1 MSDMPTTHLTTT
13 TKLATTAVDTPPL
26 PGTPFATVPATQLR
40 VGDLI
45 HRPAPDG
52 GHVYVLVARVVL
64 VDGLVQLMLYDSDH
78 PHGVPAT
85 YRPDDRVMLA
95 CRDLIEPD
103 DGLAAWTDAR
113 WRRAHRRG
121 AAFALID
128 QIRARSVGLPPLVV
142 AAGESVK
149 DVIDRTRG
157 GDPLPPRVLLADEFA
172 DLLAVAPVGALVLDV
187 AHPAVRAVLALFA
200 RVKKLVQ
207 AGGSWNGADVVATLA
222 GWFDELGIDP
232 DRSVTELTGRVVTT
246 ARTAA
251 APTPNEHD
259 GREGFAEVDLDRVAD
274 LVRAGGVDCVI
285 DTPGG
290 GVAVLLAGAPTASP
304 AWAFPWAVQLGP
316 GRFAWDAA
324 ATGSLRDLRIGPD
337 IPDLTCTVLLREL
350 GAVTEEQIAA
360 AVLTQARL
368 PRPAPETVRD

>member
-1 MSDMPTTHLTTT
+1 MSDIPTTRPTTT
-13 TKLATTAVDTPPL
+13 DQLAATAVNTPPL
-26 PGTPFATVPATQLR
+26 PGAPFATVPAAQLR

-52 GHVYVLVARVVL
+52 RHVYVLVARAVL

-78 PHGVPAT
+78 WNGAPAP
-85 YRPDDRVMLA
+85 YRLDERVMLA

-128 QIRARSVGLPPLVV
+128 QIRARSVGLQPVAV
-142 AAGESVK
+142 AAGESIE
-149 DVIDRTRG
+149 DEIDHIRG
-157 GDPLPPRVLLADEFA
+157 RDPLPPRVLLAGELA
-172 DLLAVAPVGALVLDV
+172 ALLAVAPFGALDLDV
-187 AHPAVRAVLALFA
+187 AHPAVRAILALFA
-200 RVKKLVQ
+200 RVKELEQ
-207 AGGSWNGADVVATLA
+207 AGGSWDGADVVATLT

-246 ARTAA
+246 ARTVAA
-251 APTPNEHD
+251 APPPNQHD
-259 GREGFAEVDLDRVAD
+259 GREGFAEVDLDGVAD
-274 LVRAGGVDCVI
+274 LVRAAGVDCVI

-290 GVAVLLAGAPTASP
+290 GVAVLLAGAPTVEP

-316 GRFAWDAA
+316 GRFAWDAP

-337 IPDLTCTVLLREL
+337 TPDLTRTVLLREL

-368 PRPAPETVRD
+368 PRPAPETAG